1 MTRNLRNSSGGQNR
15 IRSVECGVQVDATI
29 CPSGFVY
36 SSDPSTPEYV
46 CEGDV
51 EGQSFGALQ
60 RVNDVQ
66 FNKQTASIIV
76 DHHPWV
82 AKGPHYISLTREEK
96 ADIIWDKITES
107 D

>member
-1 MTRNLRNSSGGQNR
+1 
-15 IRSVECGVQVDATI
+15 
-29 CPSGFVY
+29 
-36 SSDPSTPEYV
+36 
-46 CEGDV
+46 
-51 EGQSFGALQ
+51 
-60 RVNDVQ
+60 VNDVQ

-82 AKGPHYISLTREEK
+82 AKGPHYISMTREEK